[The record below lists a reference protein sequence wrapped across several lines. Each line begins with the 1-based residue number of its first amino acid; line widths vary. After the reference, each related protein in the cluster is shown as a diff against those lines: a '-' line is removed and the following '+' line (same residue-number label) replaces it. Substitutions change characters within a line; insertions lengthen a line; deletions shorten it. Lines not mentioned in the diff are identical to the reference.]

1 MATVGVVLL
10 LLLLAP
16 FLAAA
21 DMLCDNLKAALVTL
35 PNNTSSSP
43 VRFATAA
50 FGRAPDIVYAF
61 TIFRGD
67 IVGVISNQSYCRECV
82 SNMTDK
88 VLNAAPQQ
96 CYNGTYH
103 DYGDRCIL
111 VYSTDDII
119 APPSGENGGD
129 DTPVE
134 RWNDKNVTGDA
145 DEVRLITGLIRELL
159 VQTVE
164 KAASAAPMRF
174 ATGIMD
180 SGTTFPMVRSLAQCR
195 PDAST
200 VDCLACLRRLLG
212 VVNATMSLRMGAQ
225 INAIRCYFRYEAYR
239 FYGGEATLRL
249 TPPPAPSLAP
259 TPAKRKRSMSKL
271 WAIPIVI
278 VPIVAAAFLCFI
290 FCSRRITRKRRER
303 LIQSSQP
310 YTTQT
315 QNSEFSMFE
324 FEQVLVATNNF
335 SEENKLGECGFGT
348 VYKGQ
353 LPEGS
358 EIALKRLAPHSG
370 QGFTEFKNEVQL
382 IAKLK
387 HRNLVRLLGC
397 CSHEDEKILVYEY
410 LSNKS
415 LASFIFDENK
425 RALLDW
431 STLLAIIQ
439 GIAHGLLYL
448 HKHSQL
454 RVIHRDLK
462 PSNILLD
469 SEMNPKISDFGLA
482 KIFNSNSIEQNTT
495 RRVFG
500 TYGYMPPEYASEGI
514 FSIKSDVFSFGV
526 VIFEIISGKRNSG
539 SRQCGDFINLLGYA
553 WQLWKEGRLI
563 DLADAS
569 LVSKSNPIE
578 MMRCINIALLCVQDN
593 ASDRPTMADVVA
605 MLSNQR
611 MIMAEPKQPA
621 YFNVRVENHGASCA
635 PESCSINDITI
646 SVTVPR

>member
-21 DMLCDNLKAALVTL
+21 DMLCDNLKATLVTL

-61 TIFRGD
+61 TICRGD

-174 ATGIMD
+174 ATCIMD

-200 VDCLACLRRLLG
+200 VDYLACLRRLLG

-225 INAIRCYFRYEAYR
+225 INAIRCYFRYEVYR

-259 TPAKRKRSMSKL
+259 TPAKRSMSKL

-290 FCSRRITRKRRER
+290 FCSRRITRKRRGKAGEEE
-303 LIQSSQP
+303 LGWQGK
-310 YTTQT
+310 Y
-315 QNSEFSMFE
+315 SEFSMFE

-482 KIFNSNSIEQNTT
+482 KIFNSNSSEQNTT

-578 MMRCINIALLCVQDN
+578 MMRCINIALL
-593 ASDRPTMADVVA
+593 S
-605 MLSNQR
+605 
-611 MIMAEPKQPA
+611 

>member
-61 TIFRGD
+61 TICRGD

-129 DTPVE
+129 DTP
-134 RWNDKNVTGDA
+134 
-145 DEVRLITGLIRELL
+145 VRLITGLIRELL

-259 TPAKRKRSMSKL
+259 TPAKRSMSKL

-482 KIFNSNSIEQNTT
+482 KIFNSNSSEQNTT

-578 MMRCINIALLCVQDN
+578 MMRCINIALL
-593 ASDRPTMADVVA
+593 S
-605 MLSNQR
+605 
-611 MIMAEPKQPA
+611 

>member
-259 TPAKRKRSMSKL
+259 TPAKRKSKAGEEEL
-271 WAIPIVI
+271 GWQG
-278 VPIVAAAFLCFI
+278 
-290 FCSRRITRKRRER
+290 K
-303 LIQSSQP
+303 
-310 YTTQT
+310 
-315 QNSEFSMFE
+315 NSEFSMFE

-358 EIALKRLAPHSG
+358 EIALKRFAPHSG
-370 QGFTEFKNEVQL
+370 Q
-382 IAKLK
+382 
-387 HRNLVRLLGC
+387 
-397 CSHEDEKILVYEY
+397 
-410 LSNKS
+410 
-415 LASFIFDENK
+415 DENK

-482 KIFNSNSIEQNTT
+482 KIFNSNSSEQNTT

-611 MIMAEPKQPA
+611 MIMVEPKQPA

>member
-21 DMLCDNLKAALVTL
+21 DMLCDNLKATLVTL

-61 TIFRGD
+61 TICRGD

-134 RWNDKNVTGDA
+134 RWNDKNITGDA

-259 TPAKRKRSMSKL
+259 TPAKRKSKAGEEEL
-271 WAIPIVI
+271 GWQG
-278 VPIVAAAFLCFI
+278 
-290 FCSRRITRKRRER
+290 K
-303 LIQSSQP
+303 
-310 YTTQT
+310 
-315 QNSEFSMFE
+315 NSEFSMFE

-370 QGFTEFKNEVQL
+370 Q
-382 IAKLK
+382 
-387 HRNLVRLLGC
+387 
-397 CSHEDEKILVYEY
+397 
-410 LSNKS
+410 
-415 LASFIFDENK
+415 DENK

>member
-61 TIFRGD
+61 TICRGD

-129 DTPVE
+129 DTPVK
-134 RWNDKNVTGDA
+134 RWNDKNVTGHA

-259 TPAKRKRSMSKL
+259 TPAKRKSKAGEEEL
-271 WAIPIVI
+271 GWQG
-278 VPIVAAAFLCFI
+278 
-290 FCSRRITRKRRER
+290 K
-303 LIQSSQP
+303 
-310 YTTQT
+310 
-315 QNSEFSMFE
+315 NSEFSMFE

-370 QGFTEFKNEVQL
+370 Q
-382 IAKLK
+382 
-387 HRNLVRLLGC
+387 
-397 CSHEDEKILVYEY
+397 
-410 LSNKS
+410 
-415 LASFIFDENK
+415 DENK

-482 KIFNSNSIEQNTT
+482 KIFNSNSSEQNTT

-593 ASDRPTMADVVA
+593 ASDR
-605 MLSNQR
+605 
-611 MIMAEPKQPA
+611 
-621 YFNVRVENHGASCA
+621 
-635 PESCSINDITI
+635 
-646 SVTVPR
+646 

>member
-21 DMLCDNLKAALVTL
+21 DMLCYNLKATLVTL

-61 TIFRGD
+61 TICRGD

-119 APPSGENGGD
+119 VPPSGENGGD

-259 TPAKRKRSMSKL
+259 TPAKRSMSKL

-290 FCSRRITRKRRER
+290 FCSRRITRKRRGKAGEEE
-303 LIQSSQP
+303 LGWQGK
-310 YTTQT
+310 Y
-315 QNSEFSMFE
+315 SEFSMFE

-482 KIFNSNSIEQNTT
+482 KIFNSNSSEQNTT

-539 SRQCGDFINLLGYA
+539 SRQCGDFINLLGY
-553 WQLWKEGRLI
+553 GRLI

-578 MMRCINIALLCVQDN
+578 MMRCINIALL
-593 ASDRPTMADVVA
+593 S
-605 MLSNQR
+605 
-611 MIMAEPKQPA
+611 
-621 YFNVRVENHGASCA
+621 YFNVRVENHGASCS

>member
-10 LLLLAP
+10 LLVLTR

-21 DMLCDNLKAALVTL
+21 DVFCDNLKTVLVTL

-50 FGRAPDIVYAF
+50 FGQAPDIVYAF
-61 TIFRGD
+61 ALCRGD
-67 IVGVISNQSYCRECV
+67 IVGVVFNESYCRECV
-82 SNMTDK
+82 RNMTDK
-88 VLNAAPQQ
+88 VLNAAPREQ
-96 CYNGTYH
+96 CYKDTYH

-111 VYSTDDII
+111 VYSRDDII

-129 DTPVE
+129 DTPAE
-134 RWNDKNVTGDA
+134 RWNDKNVTGDV
-145 DEVRLITGLIRELL
+145 DDVRLITSLTRELL

-164 KAASAAPMRF
+164 KAASAAPRRF

-259 TPAKRKRSMSKL
+259 TPAKRRSMSKL

-278 VPIVAAAFLCFI
+278 LLLAAAAFLCFI
-290 FCSRRITRKRRER
+290 FCSRRITRKRRGKAGEEQ
-303 LIQSSQP
+303 LVWQGK
-310 YTTQT
+310 
-315 QNSEFSMFE
+315 NSEFSMFE

-335 SEENKLGECGFGT
+335 SEENKLGQCGFGT

-387 HRNLVRLLGC
+387 HKNLLLG
-397 CSHEDEKILVYEY
+397 S
-410 LSNKS
+410 
-415 LASFIFDENK
+415 
-425 RALLDW
+425 
-431 STLLAIIQ
+431 
-439 GIAHGLLYL
+439 
-448 HKHSQL
+448 
-454 RVIHRDLK
+454 
-462 PSNILLD
+462 
-469 SEMNPKISDFGLA
+469 
-482 KIFNSNSIEQNTT
+482 
-495 RRVFG
+495 
-500 TYGYMPPEYASEGI
+500 
-514 FSIKSDVFSFGV
+514 
-526 VIFEIISGKRNSG
+526 
-539 SRQCGDFINLLGYA
+539 
-553 WQLWKEGRLI
+553 
-563 DLADAS
+563 
-569 LVSKSNPIE
+569 
-578 MMRCINIALLCVQDN
+578 
-593 ASDRPTMADVVA
+593 
-605 MLSNQR
+605 
-611 MIMAEPKQPA
+611 
-621 YFNVRVENHGASCA
+621 
-635 PESCSINDITI
+635 
-646 SVTVPR
+646 

>member
-61 TIFRGD
+61 TICRGD

-129 DTPVE
+129 DTPVK
-134 RWNDKNVTGDA
+134 RWNDKNVTGHA

-259 TPAKRKRSMSKL
+259 TPAKRKSKAGEEEL
-271 WAIPIVI
+271 GWQG
-278 VPIVAAAFLCFI
+278 
-290 FCSRRITRKRRER
+290 K
-303 LIQSSQP
+303 
-310 YTTQT
+310 
-315 QNSEFSMFE
+315 NSEFSMFE

-370 QGFTEFKNEVQL
+370 Q
-382 IAKLK
+382 
-387 HRNLVRLLGC
+387 
-397 CSHEDEKILVYEY
+397 
-410 LSNKS
+410 
-415 LASFIFDENK
+415 DENK

-482 KIFNSNSIEQNTT
+482 KIFNSNSSEQNTT